1 MDAITET
8 NPAPIIFE
16 KSISTL
22 LANGGHGEIVH
33 ILCLKGAIS
42 FLFQETLYNIGPNDY
57 VILPNVSLARAFNES
72 SDFEGIVMALDGRFV
87 TALAL
92 RSNYGVI
99 GQLSLLQN
107 PVMKLSAEIA
117 LRCAED
123 LRRLSERL
131 QNGGHY
137 FYQEMIGHLL
147 MAHILDLYD
156 IHAKSA
162 RMERLSDRKAD
173 LLNRFIALLMRGDYR
188 EHRQLDYYAKAL
200 FVNGHYLSEV
210 CRKASGRGASYFI
223 ERFVLQDIVKQLYDK
238 KCPINR
244 IVEQMHFSSAS
255 YLTRFFSE
263 RIGMTPS
270 EFRKHLP

>member
-1 MDAITET
+1 MSSIAET
-8 NPAPIIFE
+8 NTSPITFA
-16 KSISTL
+16 KSVSTL
-22 LANGGHGEIVH
+22 LADRKYGEIVH
-33 ILCLKGAIS
+33 ILCLKGVLS
-42 FLFQETLYNIGPNDY
+42 FLFQETLYNVGPNDY
-57 VILPNVSLARAFNES
+57 VILPNVRLARSFNES
-72 SDFEGIVMALDGRFV
+72 SDFEGIVMALDERFV
-87 TALAL
+87 TGLAL

-99 GQLSLLQN
+99 GQLALLQN
-107 PVMKLSAEIA
+107 PVMKLSSEIA

-123 LRRLSERL
+123 LRRLNERL
-131 QNGGHY
+131 HDRGHY
-137 FYQEMIGHLL
+137 FYEEMIGHLL

-173 LLNRFIALLMRGDYR
+173 LLNRFIGLLMRGDYR
-188 EHRQLDYYAKAL
+188 EYRQLDYYAKAL

-223 ERFVLQDIVKQLYDK
+223 ERFVLQDIVRQLYNK

-244 IVEQMHFSSAS
+244 IVERLHFSSAS
-255 YLTRFFSE
+255 YLTRYFSE

-270 EFRKHLP
+270 EFRKRLP